1 MKTSTQASVQFREIV
16 EKEGTKVKEMQ
27 APLQVSDYFSFS
39 EVESL
44 IYHCINTQNDFLSA
58 VTILIGGVC
67 CAIGLSR
74 PRRHDM
80 RPSGWVVYFMLCSSK
95 IMSTK
100 TFMFTFIEL

>member
-44 IYHCINTQNDFLSA
+44 IYTEVGTLTGPTKDMTAGLY
-58 VTILIGGVC
+58 VC
-67 CAIGLSR
+67 R
-74 PRRHDM
+74 
-80 RPSGWVVYFMLCSSK
+80 
-95 IMSTK
+95 
-100 TFMFTFIEL
+100 